1 MNLFSGLGSD
11 DEVRLVNVLFETSG
25 YNPLIRPVKNVN
37 DNLTVQFNL
46 ALSQLINIVS
56 SLFTDCS
63 LQVLCI
69 WYQNKLISNT
79 AIFPDIFNILLK
91 V

>member
-11 DEVRLVNVLFETSG
+11 DEVKLVNDLFEISG

-56 SLFTDCS
+56 SLVYGLFFTS
-63 LQVLCI
+63 IMHMV
-69 WYQNKLISNT
+69 
-79 AIFPDIFNILLK
+79 PE
-91 V
+91 